1 MTVSYSRYVAKSVGQ
16 WVGLSLNLSVS
27 GSVCRWIDLSMTDWP
42 NNRLTNRLNDWQTD
56 RPTNWPTGILA
67 HFIHSVCQWAWGLVC
82 RLVGLS
88 VGLSVCQSVCWLFC
102 QLVCR
107 LVFQLA
113 GLSVGLLFSLSVD
126 WFVYR
131 WIIWFMCQSEGCSF
145 SGSVGQL
152 VCKTI
157 GLPVSLLKGLGRFPK
172 VSLNLI
178 LDFQSNF

>member
-1 MTVSYSRYVAKSVGQ
+1 MTVSYSRYVVKSVGQ

-131 WIIWFMCQSEGCSF
+131 CGGS
-145 SGSVGQL
+145 SGLCVSLRVVLSVGPSVNWSVRQS
-152 VCKTI
+152 VCQW
-157 GLPVSLLKGLGRFPK
+157 VF
-172 VSLNLI
+172 
-178 LDFQSNF
+178 